1 MAERGEAPYNS
12 LHPLYALDRAHP
24 CDGRDLLWVGFD
36 ATLGDNEALQHT
48 PRDPKNAFLRVELN
62 AVCLE
67 FYEGLLKVGYDL
79 VSPFGLD
86 HDVIY
91 VGLNG
96 SPDEIFETLEHTTL
110 VRSPSVL

>member
-1 MAERGEAPYNS
+1 MVG
-12 LHPLYALDRAHP
+12 LDAMF
-24 CDGRDLLWVGFD
+24 RDD
-36 ATLGDNEALQHT
+36 ETLQHT

-96 SPDEIFETLEHTTL
+96 SPDEVPETLEHATL
-110 VRSPSVL
+110 VRSPPCFSD